1 MVFHKITM
9 KKESRILAL
18 LINAFQVE
26 IFKFV
31 LLYFI
36 FFQNQFFKHWEIKQ
50 LFDKHLTFIEL
61 DL

>member
-1 MVFHKITM
+1 MVFHKITI
-9 KKESRILAL
+9 KKKSHFDFAYKSIPL
-18 LINAFQVE
+18 VE

-31 LLYFI
+31 LLTLYFFKI
-36 FFQNQFFKHWEIKQ
+36 NFKHWEIKQ